1 MPADFDVVTTHSPT
15 TLPLIK
21 IAGISASGKS
31 TLVKNLRQY
40 GYDARPV
47 SQEHSQTPDM
57 WRRIRPPALLIYLH
71 IDLATQRERRPDV
84 TWDEVWLQIEE
95 ERLTHARQHAD
106 LILDTR
112 GLSAQEAFMEALTF
126 LQSQGFEHANHPLP
140 PLPGTGGSHAE

>member
-1 MPADFDVVTTHSPT
+1 M
-15 TLPLIK
+15 LPLIK

-31 TLVKNLRQY
+31 TLVKNLRQG

-57 WRRIRPPALLIYLH
+57 WRRIRPPARLIYLH

-84 TWDEVWLQIEE
+84 TWDEAWLQIEE
-95 ERLTHARQHAD
+95 DRLAHARQHAD

-112 GLSAQEAFMEALTF
+112 GLSAQEAFLETRAY
-126 LQSQGFEHANHPLP
+126 LQSQEIDHADQPLP
-140 PLPGTGGSHAE
+140 PLPGTGGSQAE